1 MHINPNEDPVAGKE
15 SEILFLINDKDKKFQ
30 PENCDCQ
37 ASVMFGTTTLL
48 NQQVSTAK
56 TSYRGIFAPAIA
68 FTFPQKGI
76 YSIKLMGE
84 PKNEQS
90 FQKFS
95 ITYSIKVDRDA
106 NTTPTPPFKKST
118 KLYYNHRR
126 PNNSHLH
133 YKIIFWHRRHK
144 RQKILKNARSV
155 LKSRLILRSFY
166 LLYLPRILKYL

>member
-1 MHINPNEDPVAGKE
+1 MLKKIFIPLILILIPCLFSLNQAIAHSLKNTGTISALMHINPNEDPVAGKE

-56 TSYRGIFAPAIA
+56 TSYRGIFAPAIP

-76 YSIKLMGE
+76 YNIKLTGE

-90 FQKFS
+90 FPKIF
-95 ITYSIKVDRDA
+95 
-106 NTTPTPPFKKST
+106 
-118 KLYYNHRR
+118 YNIQH
-126 PNNSHLH
+126 
-133 YKIIFWHRRHK
+133 
-144 RQKILKNARSV
+144 
-155 LKSRLILRSFY
+155 KSR
-166 LLYLPRILKYL
+166 